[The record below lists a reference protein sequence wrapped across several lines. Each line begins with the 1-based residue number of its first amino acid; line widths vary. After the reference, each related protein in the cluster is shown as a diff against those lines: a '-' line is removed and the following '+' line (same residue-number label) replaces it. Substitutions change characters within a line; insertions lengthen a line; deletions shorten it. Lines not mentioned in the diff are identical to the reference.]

1 MRYYAL
7 AAAALMLTGCTS
19 NGLVHDKNYV
29 RAAAVT
35 SGSGAEITLA
45 FFSDGSEPL
54 TVTGETISDALG
66 KAQLRTGREIFTGF
80 TELLI
85 IDGTSSAET
94 LEYMLSEWKL
104 SPSCSVAYSGSGSDV
119 LMAENA
125 ELLRGAVK
133 EAERSGKA
141 PDCGIVTVLK
151 ELMTDGSA
159 EVAELPDA
167 ERTAVIYK

>member
-35 SGSGAEITLA
+35 SGNGAEITLA
-45 FFSDGSEPL
+45 FFSDDTEPL
-54 TVTGETISDALG
+54 TVSGESISDALSR
-66 KAQLRTGREIFTGF
+66 AQLRTGREIFTGF
-80 TELLI
+80 AELLI
-85 IDGTSSAET
+85 IDGGAPAET

-104 SPSCSVAYSGSGSDV
+104 SPSCSVAYSSSGGDV
-119 LMAENA
+119 LMAEDA